1 MIRAVIL
8 KIQEKSNEVSLME
21 ITKVAKAG
29 TLESNDILI
38 MVMPNDSGK
47 VELEL
52 ESIVLLQ
59 FGDVIERVI
68 LHKVKE
74 MGIEGITIKAQDKG
88 ALDYTIGAR
97 VETAIKRAI

>member
-1 MIRAVIL
+1 M
-8 KIQEKSNEVSLME
+8 K

-52 ESIVLLQ
+52 ESIVMQQ
-59 FGDVIERVI
+59 FGDVIKQVI

-74 MGIEGITIKAQDKG
+74 MRVEGITIKAQDKG
-88 ALDYTIGAR
+88 ALDYTICAR

>member
-1 MIRAVIL
+1 M
-8 KIQEKSNEVSLME
+8 K

-38 MVMPNDSGK
+38 MVIPNDSGK
-47 VELEL
+47 VELVL
-52 ESIVLLQ
+52 ESIVMQQ
-59 FGDVIERVI
+59 FGDAIRKVI

-74 MGIEGITIKAQDKG
+74 MDIDSVTIKAQDKG